1 MSIDTVTAYLSEF
14 HLDSRVMTFLES
26 SATVELAAVAV
37 GCRPA
42 QIAKTLSF
50 RANGNAMLI
59 VAAGDAKIDN
69 AKYKAQ
75 FHQKAAMLS
84 HDEVESLLGLKVG
97 GVCPFA
103 VNAPVYLD
111 VSLQRFDIVY
121 PAAGNDHSAV
131 KLTHSELEIAS
142 RAIGWIDVCKG
153 WNEVQA

>member
-1 MSIDTVTAYLSEF
+1 
-14 HLDSRVMTFLES
+14 
-26 SATVELAAVAV
+26 
-37 GCRPA
+37 
-42 QIAKTLSF
+42 
-50 RANGNAMLI
+50 
-59 VAAGDAKIDN
+59 
-69 AKYKAQ
+69 
-75 FHQKAAMLS
+75 MLS

-131 KLTHSELEIAS
+131 KLTPSELEIAS